1 MRAAFGL
8 LLALLLLVTGA
19 CSAAPPEPPPA
30 PGRSGPASTD
40 APVAAGRLRAS
51 LTQDRFAEGT
61 RSVLAGVTNAS
72 RRTLRITDAE
82 VDWPG
87 LGFPPVH
94 LEEPTIEPGETAAF
108 TVAYD
113 ETRCD
118 GPVREAPRMRVRVDG
133 RAMTLPLHV
142 DIPGL
147 LGRLRDDACA
157 QQRLSAIASVHLR
170 LAERTSVVHGTEQL
184 PADLVVQRRGGSTA
198 PVTVTDLAGSV
209 LISLTPRAGRGALP
223 VSLRPGR
230 DRLVLPVLLASTG
243 RCDGHARSQSSQTFL
258 LGIYVRRGSGP
269 VQRVVQIPARPEQ
282 ERLLAMLDRV
292 CR

>member
-1 MRAAFGL
+1 MRVPSGI
-8 LLALLLLVTGA
+8 LLALLLLVTGG
-19 CSAAPPEPPPA
+19 CSGASQESPDAPDRSKATPAAAPV
-30 PGRSGPASTD
+30 
-40 APVAAGRLRAS
+40 VADRLRAS

-72 RRTLRITDAE
+72 RRTVRITDAQ

-87 LGFPPVH
+87 LSFPSVH
-94 LEEPTIEPGETAAF
+94 LDESRIEPGETAAF
-108 TVAYD
+108 TVEYD
-113 ETRCD
+113 QARCD
-118 GPVREAPRMRVRVDG
+118 APVQATPRMQVRVDD

-157 QQRLSAIASVHLR
+157 EQRLTSVASVQLR
-170 LAERTSVVHGTEQL
+170 LSRTTEMVRGTEQL
-184 PADLVVQRRGGSTA
+184 PAEVVVERRPGSTA
-198 PVTVTDLAGSV
+198 PVTIEDLAGSV
-209 LISLTPRAGRGALP
+209 LISLSPRAGGGTLP
-223 VSLRPGR
+223 ASLSSGQ

-258 LGIYVRRGSGP
+258 LGIFVRRGGDP
-269 VQRVVQIPARPEQ
+269 VQRVVQIPKRAEQ

-292 CR
+292 CG